1 MLSNIVNVNVK
12 IDNINLM
19 LFKVVNFNIDLA
31 LFNIVMSYH
40 PNNNVETMLKCLLSI
55 EECC

>member
-19 LFKVVNFNIDLA
+19 LFNVANFNIDLA

-40 PNNNVETMLKCLLSI
+40 PNNNVETVLKCLLSI
-55 EECC
+55 EEYC

>member
-31 LFNIVMSYH
+31 LFNTVMSYH